1 MEVIMKFTTQ
11 LSILTLAG
19 SLLVGCATVDS
30 NSEEAAVKRLV
41 ANDGKLAQN
50 VDTDFEGEAYDQNG
64 DKVVCKKIRVTGSRI
79 GQYTVCK
86 TEAEWETAED
96 DVSARI
102 EQIQGESG
110 ALLGD

>member
-1 MEVIMKFTTQ
+1 MKFTTKA
-11 LSILTLAG
+11 SILVLTGL
-19 SLLVGCATVDS
+19 LLVGCVTVDQY
-30 NSEEAAVKRLV
+30 SEESAVKRLV
-41 ANDGKLAQN
+41 ASEGMLAQN
-50 VDTDFEGEAYDQNG
+50 VDPDFEGEAYNQDG
-64 DKVVCKKIRVTGSRI
+64 DKVVCKKIKVTGSRI

-110 ALLGD
+110 AKLGD